1 MEAPIGNIADAVGR
15 CQTCDRAVSDHATMI
30 PILSTRATGRCQ
42 TCGRAVPNHATMI
55 PILSTRAT
63 EEIST
68 LLDSITVLVPNSFG
82 REDKS
87 MPHHQVFRCMNQLV
101 GVKSIVTTVPVE
113 RIIAAGGEVCIALLA
128 SKSASHKTSIMI
140 HQQHEISI
148 VIQQVQ
154 PWFHHE
160 IVVFFQQ
167 SSSSSSSLPLS
178 RYHQKE
184 ADGSKNKSRRIMN
197 F

>member
-1 MEAPIGNIADAVGR
+1 MEAAIGNIADAV
-15 CQTCDRAVSDHATMI
+15 
-30 PILSTRATGRCQ
+30 GRCQ

-101 GVKSIVTTVPVE
+101 GVMNQLVGVKSIVTTVPVE
-113 RIIAAGGEVCIALLA
+113 RVIAAGGEVCTALLA

-154 PWFHHE
+154 PWFHQE

-167 SSSSSSSLPLS
+167 SSSSSSPLPLS
-178 RYHQKE
+178 SPSIAKIRL
-184 ADGSKNKSRRIMN
+184 S
-197 F
+197 